1 MTRTPSVF
9 AALACLPSLVMAQ
22 SLTLQAVQAVP
33 LTAQIGAASQTSTVP
48 AGPLA
53 AVGQV
58 AANAA
63 TFGGAT
69 GVELAWQSY
78 AASSALSVEIT
89 ARCDAVGFVVGQSTA
104 PTSDFLVSLAAP
116 FAGAAQVVLEKDAAG
131 VSWAQVP
138 VTRIDVGNDGSEELT
153 EQLVGN
159 PPPVP
164 ITLGPVPVLV
174 RCTLGAQLN
183 GPGSV
188 LGRVRLRIVPR
199 DTLVAPWGNGC
210 GGIGLALAPRFD
222 GGLESVYQPTSLEL
236 GVRVYGLAAQP
247 LPLGAIQG
255 FPCLLLPRP
264 DLVVLAAPWSQE
276 VLPIPAAARP
286 LTLFVQAV
294 ALAPE
299 GLAVSPS
306 SLVFAF

>member
-1 MTRTPSVF
+1 MTRTPSVL

-33 LTAQIGAASQTSTVP
+33 LTAQIGASSQSSTVP

-69 GVELAWQSY
+69 SVELAWQSY
-78 AASSALSVEIT
+78 AASSALYVELT

-116 FAGAAQVVLEKDAAG
+116 FAAAAQVVLEKEAAG

-159 PPPVP
+159 PPPVS

-183 GPGSV
+183 GPGAV

-222 GGLESVYQPTSLEL
+222 GGLESVYQPTLLEL

-306 SLVFAF
+306 SLVFAW